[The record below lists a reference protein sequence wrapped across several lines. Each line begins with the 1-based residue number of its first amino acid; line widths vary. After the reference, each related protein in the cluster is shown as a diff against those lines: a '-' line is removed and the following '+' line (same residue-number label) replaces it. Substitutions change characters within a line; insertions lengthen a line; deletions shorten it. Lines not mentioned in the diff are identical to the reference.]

1 MNNTNGQIRSAEVKN
16 VHLFVRR
23 REYQVKIFCSNLS
36 SIYLA
41 ENPIFHARTKHIEVH
56 CHFINVLEG
65 EIIIVPTK
73 TEKQTANILTKS
85 LNKTKF
91 EKFWEALG
99 MVCRT
104 TLKRSLP
111 WGGVLKEGKA
121 TFYNILHYA
130 RVRYLPWSSLDL
142 IIN

>member
-23 REYQVKIFCSNLS
+23 REYQVKFFCDNLS
-36 SIYLA
+36 SICLA

-56 CHFINVLEG
+56 YHFMNVLEG
-65 EIIIVPTK
+65 ETIIVPTK

-91 EKFWEALG
+91 KRFREALD

-104 TLKRSLP
+104 TLKRNLP
-111 WGGVLKEGKA
+111 WERVLKEVNA
-121 TFYNILHYA
+121 TFYNVLHYA
-130 RVRYLPWSSLDL
+130 RVKYLPWSSLDL
-142 IIN
+142 V